1 MEIEILGTFYT
12 LHRGGREDP
21 RFANGIMGRCDS
33 YLKELSVRDVSE
45 IYSGGEENGWKPKK
59 WCLLQEEEALHH
71 EIVHAYLNES
81 GLKGHSGYASNWAWN
96 ETMIDWIAIMGEK
109 IADSFKE
116 ADQWLVQFYVG
127 RKDS

>member
-33 YLKELSVRDVSE
+33 YLKELSVRNVVEMYAES
-45 IYSGGEENGWKPKK
+45 SWKPKK
-59 WCLLQEEEALHH
+59 WFMLQEAEALHH

-81 GLKGHSGYASNWAWN
+81 GLKGNTKSSPNWANN
-96 ETMIDWIAIMGEK
+96 EEMVDWIAVMGEK